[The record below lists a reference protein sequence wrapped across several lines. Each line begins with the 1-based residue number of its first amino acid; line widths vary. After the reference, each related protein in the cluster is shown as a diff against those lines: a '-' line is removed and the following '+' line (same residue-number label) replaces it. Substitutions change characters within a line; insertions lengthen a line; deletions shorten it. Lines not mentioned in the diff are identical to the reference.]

1 VSVGSG
7 AVAFGPRTC
16 PARIEGVKHIAGR
29 TSKTGSSFVK
39 LQKFLRNA
47 VAGTLIA
54 CLPVS
59 ATVAA
64 TRPNAAVPMA
74 SSQAVTGQYDNNGA
88 AGVPWIPLIAIG
100 IAAIVAIVI
109 IAGHNGKGS
118 GALSRG

>member
-1 VSVGSG
+1 
-7 AVAFGPRTC
+7 
-16 PARIEGVKHIAGR
+16 
-29 TSKTGSSFVK
+29 VK

-74 SSQAVTGQYDNNGA
+74 GAQAVTGQYDNDGV

-109 IAGHNGKGS
+109 IAGHGSKGG

>member
-1 VSVGSG
+1 
-7 AVAFGPRTC
+7 
-16 PARIEGVKHIAGR
+16 
-29 TSKTGSSFVK
+29 VK

-47 VAGTLIA
+47 IAGTLIA

-74 SSQAVTGQYDNNGA
+74 SAQAVTGQYNDEGV

-100 IAAIVAIVI
+100 IAAIVAIFI
-109 IAGHNGKGS
+109 LASHNKRGS

>member
-1 VSVGSG
+1 M
-7 AVAFGPRTC
+7 
-16 PARIEGVKHIAGR
+16 
-29 TSKTGSSFVK
+29 K

-54 CLPVS
+54 WLPVS

-74 SSQAVTGQYDNNGA
+74 GSQAVTSQNYSSA
-88 AGVPWIPLIAIG
+88 ADVPWVPLIAIG
-100 IAAIVAIVI
+100 LAAIVAIVI
-109 IAGHNGKGS
+109 IAGHSNKGG

>member
-1 VSVGSG
+1 M
-7 AVAFGPRTC
+7 
-16 PARIEGVKHIAGR
+16 
-29 TSKTGSSFVK
+29 K
-39 LQKFLRNA
+39 LQKYLRNA
-47 VAGTLIA
+47 LAGTLIA

-74 SSQAVTGQYDNNGA
+74 SAQAVTGQYNKDGV
-88 AGVPWIPLIAIG
+88 AGVPWVPLIAIG

-109 IAGHNGKGS
+109 IASHNKKGS

>member
-1 VSVGSG
+1 
-7 AVAFGPRTC
+7 VALVHTL
-16 PARIEGVKHIAGR
+16 ARDGLRVLQVAADR
-29 TSKTGSSFVK
+29 TSKTGSSLVK

-74 SSQAVTGQYDNNGA
+74 GAQAVTGQYDDHGA
-88 AGVPWIPLIAIG
+88 AGVPWVPLIAIG
-100 IAAIVAIVI
+100 IAAIVAII
-109 IAGHNGKGS
+109 ILVSHDKKGT

>member
-1 VSVGSG
+1 M
-7 AVAFGPRTC
+7 
-16 PARIEGVKHIAGR
+16 
-29 TSKTGSSFVK
+29 K
-39 LQKFLRNA
+39 LQKILRNA

-54 CLPVS
+54 CVPVS

-74 SSQAVTGQYDNNGA
+74 SAQAVTGQYDEGV
-88 AGVPWIPLIAIG
+88 AGMPWIPLIAIG

-109 IAGHNGKGS
+109 LAGHNGKGS

>member
-1 VSVGSG
+1 
-7 AVAFGPRTC
+7 
-16 PARIEGVKHIAGR
+16 
-29 TSKTGSSFVK
+29 VK
-39 LQKFLRNA
+39 LQKYFRNA
-47 VAGTLIA
+47 LAGTLIA

-74 SSQAVTGQYDNNGA
+74 SAQAVTGQYNKDGV
-88 AGVPWIPLIAIG
+88 AGVPWVPLIAIG

-109 IAGHNGKGS
+109 IASHNKKGS

>member
-1 VSVGSG
+1 
-7 AVAFGPRTC
+7 
-16 PARIEGVKHIAGR
+16 
-29 TSKTGSSFVK
+29 VK

-47 VAGTLIA
+47 IAGTLIA

-74 SSQAVTGQYDNNGA
+74 SAQAVTGQYDNEGV
-88 AGVPWIPLIAIG
+88 AGVPWVPLIAIG
-100 IAAIVAIVI
+100 IAAIVAIFI
-109 IAGHNGKGS
+109 LTSHNKRGS